1 MDNKMGLSNLKF
13 IDEDGNEKEIAS
25 GVAEIGVDISNKED
39 ASVDGMFLS
48 DGEVTFDISDTLIK
62 KYHRKKKGKR
72 YLPYYVEEYLLFD
85 DFKHKVFG
93 IKGKYKKYRK
103 VGSKK
108 YYDNKICIKKW

>member
-1 MDNKMGLSNLKF
+1 MNNKTGLSNLKY
-13 IDEDGNEKEIAS
+13 IDEDGNVQDIAS
-25 GVAEIGVDISNKED
+25 GVPEIGVDISNKED

-48 DGEVTFDISDTLIK
+48 DGEVTFDIPDILIK

-85 DFKHKVFG
+85 DFKYKVFG